1 MNKCNY
7 NIMVMKN
14 LRPGMWMCTCCGWL
28 GFATS
33 SCPPCPWSY
42 STPSSSGPLKN
53 TLRSWWKSWWWYV
66 MMFGILKLVI
76 LNTIIVRTIEKYVQV
91 IKLMV
96 VLVMMFTQGYQSC
109 QRCWPPQNFHNS
121 FRSILTRWTRVWNE
135 KGQHNFK
142 KRWWN
147 YSLWSSPT
155 HNVCPSQCLNTFHFL
170 YFLLKQPRTR
180 I

>member
-1 MNKCNY
+1 MLWLTGLCNILLPTLSLVIL
-7 NIMVMKN
+7 NTIVVRTIEKHAQVVMIKLMVV
-14 LRPGMWMCTCCGWL
+14 L
-28 GFATS
+28 
-33 SCPPCPWSY
+33 
-42 STPSSSGPLKN
+42 
-53 TLRSWWKSWWWYV
+53 V

-76 LNTIIVRTIEKYVQV
+76 LNTIIVRTIEKHVQV